1 MDDLLEHFASSGLES
16 PDDGDYKYHFV
27 NGSPVGSEH
36 TRPVA
41 LISTATPER
50 SPKPTTRE
58 KDYEGDIDD
67 YDDEDYYE
75 RENHGAYPESSLN
88 GTAQREVLQLEI
100 GTASLDRSF
109 PQQNNH
115 PVEPKEILQRANYGN
130 FSPSSVSVNEGLDE
144 FASQLRHIHRQD
156 LERDELLTV
165 GHPCFS
171 CRWRWPLSLLNSNSI
186 EKIRT

>member
-1 MDDLLEHFASSGLES
+1 MDDLLEHFASSGLDS
-16 PDDGDYKYHFV
+16 TDDGDYKYHFV

-41 LISTATPER
+41 LITTATPER

-109 PQQNNH
+109 PQQNEAL
-115 PVEPKEILQRANYGN
+115 VEPKETLQRANYGN
-130 FSPSSVSVNEGLDE
+130 FSTPSPSDSVNEEMDE
-144 FASQLRHIHRQD
+144 FASQLRHLHRQD
-156 LERDELLTV
+156 LERDEFLNV
-165 GHPCFS
+165 GHSSFPC
-171 CRWRWPLSLLNSNSI
+171 R
-186 EKIRT
+186 